1 MSSRHEE
8 DDFITGNLFTVA
20 RRLFLVEGR
29 TFVAVRGF
37 LIGFARLF
45 VDNDWKIE
53 NSLNLDL
60 FVVSTNVCHVI

>member
-37 LIGFARLF
+37 LIGFARL
-45 VDNDWKIE
+45 I
-53 NSLNLDL
+53 
-60 FVVSTNVCHVI
+60 VC